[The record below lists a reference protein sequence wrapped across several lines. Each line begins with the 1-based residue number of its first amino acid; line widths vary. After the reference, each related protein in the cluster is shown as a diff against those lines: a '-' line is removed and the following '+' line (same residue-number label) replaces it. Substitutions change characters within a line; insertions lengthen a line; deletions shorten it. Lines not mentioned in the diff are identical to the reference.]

1 MIEDLFKHGIQA
13 ADLVL
18 QFMAQG
24 ETTTVQVH
32 QLDDDDDD
40 STFTNDDGSSSSST
54 TSLSFFTPPL
64 SPSTSS
70 SAAATTTTPSMDDDD
85 DPTTTPTTHDT
96 VELDLRWTVM
106 CSLLLLFL
114 NAENFD
120 ARTRVFLSRTASYLQ
135 LDWRETLMM
144 EQWISDQFIGQQQQ
158 CCEDDDDDDKPVTM
172 TTTTTANDFF
182 ALPVANVKEKR
193 YRNRERRM
201 HRYAMIGLATV
212 GGGLILGVSAGLM
225 SPLIAGGIGTLL
237 STVGVSGAGSFFG
250 STAGIAMITG
260 SMTSIGGGKSLLVE
274 GYYSYHSLIWMLGD
288 DLLYVLKRSWR

>member
-18 QFMAQG
+18 QFTAQG

-32 QLDDDDDD
+32 QLDDDDD
-40 STFTNDDGSSSSST
+40 STFTNNDDDGSST
-54 TSLSFFTPPL
+54 ASLSFFTPPL

-70 SAAATTTTPSMDDDD
+70 SAAATTPRSMDDD
-85 DPTTTPTTHDT
+85 DPTTTPTSHDT

-144 EQWISDQFIGQQQQ
+144 EQWISDQFIGQQPQ
-158 CCEDDDDDDKPVTM
+158 CEDHDDEKPVT
-172 TTTTTANDFF
+172 TAYDFF
-182 ALPVANVKEKR
+182 ALPVANVNEKR
-193 YRNRERRM
+193 YRNRERRK

-225 SPLIAGGIGTLL
+225 SPLIAGGIGSLL

-260 SMTSIGGGKSLLVE
+260 SMTSIGGGKSSCMNRAV
-274 GYYSYHSLIWMLGD
+274 I
-288 DLLYVLKRSWR
+288 VAIR